1 MFKKILIANRGEIAV
16 RIIQAC
22 REMDI
27 RTATIYPEADSKSLH
42 VRLSDEAYCVGPPQA
57 TESYLNI
64 PKIINIAKEI
74 GADAIHPG
82 YGFLS
87 ENSDFIRACDNA
99 GITFIGPAAETVEL
113 MGNKTEARDLMSKN
127 GVPITPGNTAPVKD
141 FSDAQNIVDGIGLPV
156 IIKAAAGGGGKGMR
170 IVRANEELEEALT
183 LAQNEAGKAFNNSSV
198 FIEKYIEA
206 PKHIEVQ
213 IFGDKHGN
221 YVHLFE
227 RECSVQRRHQKVLE
241 EAPSLAITPEI
252 REKLTRTAIDAAKA
266 CNYYNAGTIEFLLDE
281 DGSFYFMEM
290 NTRLQVEHPV
300 TELITGMDLVK
311 EQINVAAGNKLS
323 VGQSDI
329 TFRGHAIECRVYA
342 EDIDNN
348 FTPSTGKIYHH
359 KLPSG
364 PGIRV
369 DRGIDVLTE
378 VPIYYDPIL
387 AKVITYGASREEA
400 IERMKRA
407 LGEYKIVGVKT
418 NIDGFRWIFEQE
430 SFISGKYSTNFLPKE
445 FIPLIP
451 DKWKT
456 PPEEKYLSAVYLL
469 SAFLKNSENQLKPTS
484 INNSSNNRWSDQN
497 ND

>member
-1 MFKKILIANRGEIAV
+1 MFKKILIANRGEITV

-22 REMDI
+22 RELEI
-27 RTATIYPEADSKSLH
+27 RTATIYSEADSKSLH
-42 VRLSDEAYCVGPPQA
+42 VRLSDEAYCVGPPEA
-57 TESYLNI
+57 SKSYLNI
-64 PKIINIAKEI
+64 PKIISIAKEI

-87 ENSDFIRACDNA
+87 ENADFIRACDKA
-99 GITFIGPAAETVEL
+99 GITFIGPSAETVEL
-113 MGNKTEARDLMSKN
+113 MGNKTAARDLMSKN

-141 FSDAQNIVDGIGLPV
+141 LSDAKNIVSDIGLPI

-170 IVRANEELEEALT
+170 IVRENNELEEALS
-183 LAQNEAGKAFNNSSV
+183 LAQNEAGKAFNNPSV

-213 IFGDKHGN
+213 IFGDKYGN
-221 YVHLFE
+221 YVHMFE

-241 EAPSLAITPEI
+241 EAPSLAITSET
-252 REKLTRTAIDAAKA
+252 REKITKTAIEAARA

-300 TELITGMDLVK
+300 TELITGIDLVK

-323 VGQSDI
+323 VEQADI
-329 TFRGHAIECRVYA
+329 SFRGHAIECRIYA

-369 DRGIDVLTE
+369 DRGIDVLTD

-387 AKVITYGASREEA
+387 AKVITYGVDRKEA
-400 IERMKRA
+400 IARMKRA

-418 NIDGFRWIFEQE
+418 NIDGFRWIFDQE
-430 SFISGKYSTNFLPKE
+430 SFLSGKYSTNFLTKE

-451 DKWKT
+451 DKWKN
-456 PPEEKYLSAVYLL
+456 PPDEEYLSAVYLL
-469 SAFLKNSENQLKPTS
+469 SAYLKNSESKLKPS
-484 INNSSNNRWSDQN
+484 QNNNSSHNRWSDQN

>member
-1 MFKKILIANRGEIAV
+1 VFKKILIANRGEITV

-22 REMDI
+22 RELEI
-27 RTATIYPEADSKSLH
+27 RTATIYSEADSKSLH
-42 VRLSDEAYCVGPPQA
+42 VRLSDEAYCVGPPEA
-57 TESYLNI
+57 SKSYLNI
-64 PKIINIAKEI
+64 PKIISIAKEI

-87 ENSDFIRACDNA
+87 ENADFIRACDKA
-99 GITFIGPAAETVEL
+99 GITFIGPSAETVEL
-113 MGNKTEARDLMSKN
+113 MGNKTAARDLMSKN

-141 FSDAQNIVDGIGLPV
+141 LSDAKNIVSDIGLPI

-170 IVRANEELEEALT
+170 IVRENNELEEALS
-183 LAQNEAGKAFNNSSV
+183 LAQNEAGKAFNNPSV

-213 IFGDKHGN
+213 IFGDKYGN
-221 YVHLFE
+221 YVHMFE

-241 EAPSLAITPEI
+241 EAPSLAITSET
-252 REKLTRTAIDAAKA
+252 REKITKTAIEAARA

-300 TELITGMDLVK
+300 TELITGIDLVK

-323 VGQSDI
+323 VEQADI
-329 TFRGHAIECRVYA
+329 SFRGHAIECRIYA

-369 DRGIDVLTE
+369 DRGIDVLTD

-387 AKVITYGASREEA
+387 AKVITYGVDRKEA
-400 IERMKRA
+400 IARMKRA

-418 NIDGFRWIFEQE
+418 NIDGFRWIFDQE
-430 SFISGKYSTNFLPKE
+430 SFLSGKYSTNFLTKE

-451 DKWKT
+451 DKWKN
-456 PPEEKYLSAVYLL
+456 PPDEEYLSAVYLL
-469 SAFLKNSENQLKPTS
+469 SAYLKNSESKLKPS
-484 INNSSNNRWSDQN
+484 QNNNSSHNRWSDQN